1 MFISPGSLLFP
12 IYIFAVSL
20 LLRKSDTATCHYS
33 VIIMYVPEKVR
44 ETVITAHYDLRR
56 KIISKIPI
64 VVQSP
69 MLH

>member
-1 MFISPGSLLFP
+1 
-12 IYIFAVSL
+12 
-20 LLRKSDTATCHYS
+20 
-33 VIIMYVPEKVR
+33 MYVPEKVR